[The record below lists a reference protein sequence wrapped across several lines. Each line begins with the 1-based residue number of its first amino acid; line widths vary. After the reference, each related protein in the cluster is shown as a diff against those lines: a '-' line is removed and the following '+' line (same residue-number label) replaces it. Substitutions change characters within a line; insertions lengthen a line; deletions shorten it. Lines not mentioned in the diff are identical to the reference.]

1 MSEYPS
7 LWRKIWMWGMAIL
20 FSLTAFVLI
29 QDEGLTLIS
38 GLWLL
43 AALFSLPPV
52 YWLLQARLHNSGP
65 KADA

>member
-1 MSEYPS
+1 
-7 LWRKIWMWGMAIL
+7 MWGMAIL

-29 QDEGLTLIS
+29 QDEGLTLTS

-43 AALFSLPPV
+43 AALLSLPPV
-52 YWLLQARLHNSGP
+52 YWLLQARLYNSGP